1 MKVYLLDTNA
11 ASALWD
17 VGDEHHNEAL
27 GFVQRAAAAGGFI
40 FVSRVV
46 IAEIEYGFKLY
57 TKSDPMRRSQMDTA
71 MRAFTGIREISKGTT
86 EHYSNIRAALFKRYA
101 PRTSKDKVR
110 NVRPERLTDKTTA
123 VELGI
128 QENDLWMAAVAVE
141 YNMTFV
147 SDDKMSHIKEVW
159 PTLNLVKWK

>member
-27 GFVQRAAAAGGFI
+27 RFVQNAAAAGSFI

-57 TKSDPMRRSQMDTA
+57 TKSDPTRRSQTDAA
-71 MRAFTGIREISKGTT
+71 MRAFLNIREIGKGTT
-86 EHYSNIRAALFKRYA
+86 EHYSNIRTELFKRYA
-101 PRTSKDKVR
+101 PRDSKNKVR
-110 NVRPERLTDKTTA
+110 NVRPERLVDKTTA

-128 QENDLWMAAVAVE
+128 QENDLWMAAIAVE

-159 PTLNLVKWK
+159 PALDLVKWK